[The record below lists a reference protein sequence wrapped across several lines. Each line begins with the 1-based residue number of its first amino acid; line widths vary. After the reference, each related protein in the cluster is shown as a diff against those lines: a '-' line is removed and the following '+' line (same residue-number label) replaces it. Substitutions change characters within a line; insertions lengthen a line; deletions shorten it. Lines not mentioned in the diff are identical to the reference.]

1 MNSRVTLS
9 ESERNLERNAGTL
22 VHRISSQ
29 RDGCSSNRFGYAGE
43 FRRAVSHDHRAD
55 GNPPVPVDQRRQGRQ
70 GRQYRIL
77 LGSTFRAHTGSSW
90 GLPFELVLEVAAFCA
105 GSLEFKAYL
114 NISLASKEVHKSLKP
129 DKSLKPV
136 LDEPVVVWND
146 KTPLSDDFYEACAEG
161 DLAQYMR
168 EHSKELPKQAKF
180 WSKVRWVVSRHSGS
194 VSC

>member
-1 MNSRVTLS
+1 MAAARIASDMQVSFAEPFPMITALTGIHQSLS
-9 ESERNLERNAGTL
+9 
-22 VHRISSQ
+22 IS
-29 RDGCSSNRFGYAGE
+29 DDKDDKDDN
-43 FRRAVSHDHRAD
+43 
-55 GNPPVPVDQRRQGRQ
+55 
-70 GRQYRIL
+70 
-77 LGSTFRAHTGSSW
+77 TGSSW